1 MSLQQAIQLLRSFP
15 AHLQTE
21 VVHFIEF
28 LAQKQA
34 GEAPHLSVPDEEPSL
49 AERRK
54 ANRGRLKGKI
64 HVHPGFD
71 DPIEGFEEY
80 MP

>member
-1 MSLQQAIQLLRSFP
+1 MSLQQTIQLLQSFP
-15 AHLQTE
+15 PHLQTE
-21 VVHFIEF
+21 VAHFVEF
-28 LAQKQA
+28 LAQKQV
-34 GEAPHLSVPDEEPSL
+34 GEAPDASDSEGERSL

-71 DPIEGFEEY
+71 DPIEGFEAY

>member
-1 MSLQQAIQLLRSFP
+1 MTLHQTIQLLQSFP
-15 AHLQTE
+15 PHLQTE
-21 VVHFIEF
+21 VAHFVEF

-34 GEAPHLSVPDEEPSL
+34 GEAPGSSDPKEEPSL

-64 HVHPGFD
+64 HVQPGFD